1 MNGHQLFEDGSCED
15 GFTLI
20 EAIVVLIIA
29 VMMLGVGATAYNN
42 YIDNIKAKQAAN
54 EMKRLGYAFKTMLS
68 SNRLDIIN
76 GCAHGGDVAISHD
89 EIRLSQEDD
98 SGKCYLSLDNIQSLN
113 DFMIS
118 GSLTPIAS
126 PYRQPYYARG
136 EVKITK
142 DVAKSVITPLL
153 IAGDI
158 QTTRPKVQ
166 LDALTAAKIVQ
177 FADANMGY
185 TASRGASLTAEGNTL
200 FDMKTISAIAQ
211 GHLST
216 GYIFYIGEI
225 GEGGVESELGY
236 ITQAEGDNRYLVR
249 NNIDEHPEYN
259 QMNTDLLMKDKQII
273 TQGGVT
279 LQPTSDI
286 NEGDSCDIEN
296 NIKRDR
302 NGYLVQCVKVNKRI
316 TMPFTTKPS
325 FTRDGQF
332 NIWRQDDVLN
342 EQQPILIMNPGLV
355 WQYIFPDD
363 TPDNIEFVM
372 PIQNSAWGE
381 DDYFVK
387 GLDSRSGIIIPMWYP
402 YGKMKVCFQLIRK
415 ENTRLFTY
423 HELYMLHSDSLN
435 NTLKASL
442 RHSTTGHSDIINSN
456 RSLCEEMAPGE
467 YRLITGFVGGVTV
480 HYKGSVP
487 PRVLSTFKTNGICG
501 GVSTS
506 SPIPDP
512 S

>member
-1 MNGHQLFEDGSCED
+1 MNGYQLFKDGSCEN

-29 VMMLGVGATAYNN
+29 VMMLGVGVTTYNN
-42 YIDNIKAKQAAN
+42 YIDNIKARQAAN

-76 GCAHGGDVAISHD
+76 GCAHGGDVTISNG
-89 EIRLSQEDD
+89 EIRLSQEDN
-98 SGKCYLSLDNIQSLN
+98 SGKCYISLDNIQSLN

-126 PYRQPYYARG
+126 PYRQTYYARG
-136 EVKITK
+136 EVKVTK
-142 DVAKSVITPLL
+142 DVAKSVITPLI

-158 QTTRPKVQ
+158 QTTHPKVQ

-185 TASRGASLTAEGNTL
+185 TASRGSSLTAEGNAL
-200 FDMKTISAIAQ
+200 FDIKTISAMAQ

-216 GYIFYIGEI
+216 GYIFYTGEV
-225 GEGGVESELGY
+225 GVDSELGY
-236 ITQAEGDNRYLVR
+236 ITKAEGDNRYLVR
-249 NNIDEHPEYN
+249 NNIDGHPEYN
-259 QMNTDLLMKDKQII
+259 QMNTDLFMKDKQII

-279 LQPTSDI
+279 LQSTSDI

-296 NIKRDR
+296 IIKRDR
-302 NGYLVQCVKVNKRI
+302 NGYLVQCVKVNKKI
-316 TMPFTTKPS
+316 TMPFQTKPI

-332 NIWRQDDVLN
+332 NIWRQSGILS
-342 EQQPILIMNPGLV
+342 EQRPYLVMNPSLV

-372 PIQNSAWGE
+372 PMKEKGYGQN
-381 DDYFVK
+381 DYFVK
-387 GLDSRSGIIIPMWYP
+387 SDDLRSGIIIPLWYP
-402 YGKMKVCFQLIRK
+402 YGKMKVCFQLISK
-415 ENTRLFTY
+415 ENVPLFSRD
-423 HELYMLHSDSLN
+423 ELNMLHNGSLN
-435 NTLKASL
+435 DTFKASL
-442 RHSTTGHSDIINSN
+442 RYSTTGHSDIIAGNKSI
-456 RSLCEEMAPGE
+456 CDEMAPGE
-467 YRLITGFVGGVTV
+467 YHLISGFVGGVTV
-480 HYKGSVP
+480 HYKGSIP
-487 PRVLSTFKTNGICG
+487 PRVLSTFLTNGVCG
-501 GVSTS
+501 GISTS